1 MSKYIVVV
9 IATLIF
15 LAPTIQSQIMPQIRP
30 AGRGATAAHEMV
42 VSANVDELHLLMQQE
57 LISRAVV
64 ERQAKLRQDTEK
76 LLALAAE
83 LKQHVDK
90 AGPNVLSLDVIKKAQ
105 EIEKLAKSVREKMRD
120 AY

>member
-1 MSKYIVVV
+1 MSKHALILLFIVVSYV
-9 IATLIF
+9 PQLHPQAIPENRPLMQRIA
-15 LAPTIQSQIMPQIRP
+15 AD
-30 AGRGATAAHEMV
+30 HEAV
-42 VSANVDELHLLMQQE
+42 VNAEADELHVRMRQE
-57 LISRAVV
+57 MISRAIV
-64 ERQAKLRQDTEK
+64 ERQAKLKQDTEK

-90 AGPNVLSLDVIKKAQ
+90 TGPNILSLEVIKKAQ

>member
-1 MSKYIVVV
+1 MSKYILVVM
-9 IATLIF
+9 ATFMF
-15 LAPTIQSQIMPQIRP
+15 LAPAIRSQMMPEIRTVSQ
-30 AGRGATAAHEMV
+30 RATAEHEAV
-42 VSANVDELHLLMQQE
+42 VSAVADELHLKMQQE

-64 ERQAKLRQDTEK
+64 ERQAKLKQDTDK

-90 AGPNVLSLDVIKKAQ
+90 TGPNVLSLDVIKKAQ

-120 AY
+120 AF

>member
-1 MSKYIVVV
+1 MSKYILVV
-9 IATLIF
+9 IATFIF
-15 LAPTIQSQIMPQIRP
+15 FTATSQSQMMPGIRTVNQ
-30 AGRGATAAHEMV
+30 RATAEHEVV
-42 VSANVDELHLLMQQE
+42 VSANTDELHLKMQQE
-57 LISRAVV
+57 LISRAIV
-64 ERQAKLRQDTEK
+64 ERQAKLKQDTDK

-90 AGPNVLSLDVIKKAQ
+90 TGPNILSLEVIKKAQ

>member
-1 MSKYIVVV
+1 MSKYILVV
-9 IATLIF
+9 ISTFTF
-15 LAPTIQSQIMPQIRP
+15 LAPRIPSQTMPESRP
-30 AGRGATAAHEMV
+30 LVQRVAAEHEAMMSTGA
-42 VSANVDELHLLMQQE
+42 DELHIKMQQE
-57 LISRAVV
+57 LISRAIV
-64 ERQAKLRQDTEK
+64 ERQAKLKQDTEK

-90 AGPNVLSLDVIKKAQ
+90 TGPNILSLEVIKKAQ